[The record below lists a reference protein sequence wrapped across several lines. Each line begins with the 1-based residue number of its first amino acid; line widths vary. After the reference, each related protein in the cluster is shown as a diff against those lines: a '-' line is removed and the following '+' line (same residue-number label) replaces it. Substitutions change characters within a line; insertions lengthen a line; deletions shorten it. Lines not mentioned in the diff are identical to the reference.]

1 MKDYIKELLR
11 RKDLMLHLVFS
22 GLKSQH
28 KNSFLGYFWWLL
40 DPMLNVLIYYF
51 VVVIVFQRARGTN
64 FGVYLVIGMMVWRW
78 LVSTVNTAS
87 KSIVQQAGIIAQV
100 NLPKA
105 QFPIGT
111 VITQFINFGFGLI
124 IIALFLIVFQII
136 PGYEICWL
144 PFIVFVQLLFM
155 FALALPTAFISVF
168 VRDVETMISHL
179 TRLWFFGSPVI
190 WYADMIP
197 ERGQWLLAINP
208 MAHLLG
214 AYRSILMYN
223 EIPDFTP
230 LLILA
235 AASCIVIYV
244 GMVFYY
250 RFEHKIIKVL

>member
-1 MKDYIKELLR
+1 MREYLRELLR
-11 RKDLMLHLVFS
+11 RRDLMLHLVFS
-22 GLKSQH
+22 GLKAQH

-51 VVVIVFQRARGTN
+51 VVVIVFQRARGQDY
-64 FGVYLVIGMMVWRW
+64 GVYLVIGMMVWRW

-87 KSIVQQAGIIAQV
+87 KSIVQQAGIISQV

-105 QFPIGT
+105 QFPIGS

-124 IIALFLIVFQII
+124 IIALFLLFFRVV
-136 PGYEICWL
+136 PGPELCWL
-144 PFIVFVQLLFM
+144 PFIVCVQLLFM

-168 VRDVETMISHL
+168 IRDVDTLISHL

-208 MAHLLG
+208 MAHLLK
-214 AYRSILMYN
+214 AYRNVFLYHGEPN
-223 EIPDFTP
+223 VAV
-230 LLILA
+230 LLLLA
-235 AASCIVIYV
+235 GASCAVIVT
-244 GMVFYY
+244 GVFLYC
-250 RFEHKIIKVL
+250 RFEHKIIKAL

>member
-1 MKDYIKELLR
+1 MRDYIRELIR

-78 LVSTVNTAS
+78 LVSTVNTAA
-87 KSIVQQAGIIAQV
+87 KSIIQQAGIISQV

-111 VITQFINFGFGLI
+111 VITQFINFGFGLV
-124 IIALFLIVFQII
+124 IIALFLIFFRII
-136 PGYEICWL
+136 PGPEIFWL
-144 PFIVFVQLLFM
+144 PVIVFVQLLFM

-197 ERGQWLLAINP
+197 ERARWLLTVNP
-208 MAHLLG
+208 MAHLLE
-214 AYRSILMYN
+214 AYRGIFMYQAEPN
-223 EIPDFTP
+223 FTP
-230 LLILA
+230 LLVLA
-235 AASCIVIYV
+235 FVSAMVIYLT
-244 GMVFYY
+244 MVFYC